1 VLQRRVNANGV
12 VYYASPLLE
21 AMGVRHAFS
30 TRLGGVSQGPFA
42 SLNLGNPNRCAVQ
55 DDRRR
60 IEANYA
66 LLLSGISCPG
76 GIPLRVHQVHGNAVA
91 CVNPGEAFDVHQK
104 ADALLSRDAGRVI
117 SVRTADCAAV
127 LLAGEGGKT
136 VAVVHAGWRGI
147 VAGVIAA
154 TVRRLGGR
162 AADHVAAIGPC
173 ISRDAFDVG
182 SEVLDP
188 FAALFG
194 SESPIDRGDGKR
206 GKADLRAAARLQL
219 LACGLEADQIDG
231 TDRCTVKHEEEFFS
245 HRRDRGVT
253 GRMAAVIAAN
263 A

>member
-1 VLQRRVNANGV
+1 MLQRRVNANGV

-42 SLNLGNPNRCAVQ
+42 SLNLGNPNGCAVQ

-60 IEANYA
+60 IATNYA
-66 LLLSGISCPG
+66 LLLEGIGCPG
-76 GIPLRVHQVHGNAVA
+76 GWPLRVHQVHGNQVA
-91 CVNPGEAFDVHQK
+91 AVNPGQAFDVHQK
-104 ADALLSRDAGRVI
+104 ADALLSRDPGRVI

-127 LLAGEGGKT
+127 LLAGEGGNT

-154 TVRRLGGR
+154 TIQQMGGR
-162 AADHVAAIGPC
+162 GSAYVAAIGPC

-182 SEVLDP
+182 QEVLDS

-194 SESPIDRGDGKR
+194 SEAPIDRGDGTK
-206 GKADLRAAARLQL
+206 GKVDLRAAARLQL
-219 LACGLEADQIDG
+219 LACGLKADRIDG
-231 TDRCTVKHEEEFFS
+231 TDRCTVKHEDEFFS

-253 GRMAAVIAAN
+253 GRMAAVIAARE
-263 A
+263 